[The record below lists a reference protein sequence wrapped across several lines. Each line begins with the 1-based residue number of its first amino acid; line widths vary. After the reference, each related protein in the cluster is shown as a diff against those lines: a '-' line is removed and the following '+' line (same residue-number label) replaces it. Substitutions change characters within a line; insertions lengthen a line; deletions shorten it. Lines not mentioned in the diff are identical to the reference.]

1 MAALKRYGWRKDML
15 FERISVIFS
24 PVFFRPFGPSG
35 RWKRLKSIIQAS
47 RSNRNFLDW
56 RVQDMS
62 IPDTK
67 PWGRSPNWPPLLVG
81 KKSKPPQSA
90 AVWKA
95 VGRGCCAKPSLHG
108 KQPKR
113 ESVILPSFFS
123 VVVLDELKQMIT
135 EIQHFEVIK
144 RSCFAQQF

>member
-1 MAALKRYGWRKDML
+1 MIIKEGY
-15 FERISVIFS
+15 VIWAHFCDFFTS
-24 PVFFRPFGPSG
+24 FFRPFGPSG

-67 PWGRSPNWPPLLVG
+67 PWGRSPNLPPLLVG
-81 KKSKPPQSA
+81 KKSTPPQSRAFPNA

-95 VGRGCCAKPSLHG
+95 VGRWCCEKPSLHG
-108 KQPKR
+108 KQPKW
-113 ESVILPSFFS
+113 ESPSFCPHFR
-123 VVVLDELKQMIT
+123 VVVLDELKHMIT
-135 EIQHFEVIK
+135 QIQHFEVIK
-144 RSCFAQQF
+144 WSWFAQQF